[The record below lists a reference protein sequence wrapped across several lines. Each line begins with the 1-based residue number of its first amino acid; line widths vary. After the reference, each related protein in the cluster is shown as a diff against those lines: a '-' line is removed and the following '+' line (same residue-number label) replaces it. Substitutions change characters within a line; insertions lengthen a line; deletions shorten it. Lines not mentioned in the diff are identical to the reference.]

1 MKFPEYTIIDNHQ
14 QDEGVVMKF
23 ALELAPDLDF
33 FDGHFEQVPILPAV
47 AQLHIVHRL
56 AQQYLQIR
64 KGFCG
69 FRQLKF
75 MSPIQPQ
82 DKALLNIQFNLV
94 KEQLSFFYEV
104 DGKVKSKGV
113 LLYQLGQA
121 S

>member
-1 MKFPEYTIIDNHQ
+1 MKFPGYTITENHQ
-14 QDEGVVMKF
+14 QAESPAMRF
-23 ALELAPDLDF
+23 ALELQPDLDF

-56 AQQYLQIR
+56 AQQYLQISQ
-64 KGFCG
+64 GFCG

-82 DKALLNIQFNLV
+82 AKAFLSIQFNRV
-94 KEQLSFFYEV
+94 KEQLSFCYEV